1 MISTNF
7 DLKLIITITAVSDSN
22 NLLKTYTRFNRLDI
36 ITLFLQN
43 KLLLLY
49 NYMCIYKEQR
59 KLII

>member
-7 DLKLIITITAVSDSN
+7 DLKLIITITAVSDSD
-22 NLLKTYTRFNRLDI
+22 NLLETYTRLNVLDI

-43 KLLLLY
+43 KLLY
-49 NYMCIYKEQR
+49 NYMCIYIEQR